1 MGSFELDSS
10 AQTYAIHRAVR
21 KEGLYEAPLSCL
33 GDVGTELTD
42 FERCNLFAAGNNDFG
57 ACTTTA
63 SGCRCHLDS
72 FLEET
77 LAGSYTTTSGSD
89 GYATSLSLPG
99 GQGAIEQTL
108 CPSSTVMQVVVEE
121 LGMYPDTT
129 LLVPGGGN

>member
-1 MGSFELDSS
+1 MHSS
-10 AQTYAIHRAVR
+10 LVLARLFVA
-21 KEGLYEAPLSCL
+21 GLPFVTTL
-33 GDVGTELTD
+33 V
-42 FERCNLFAAGNNDFG
+42 FG